1 MQDTF
6 NFWDSFKSY
15 FKDVIIEEIQ
25 SENGSIYT
33 IKLVEGKLVLDFNR
47 QNVSFGSIHRAFQRI
62 FRTLKITKKEI
73 SSVLILGLGAGS
85 IPVILRKDLHI
96 NAAIT
101 GVENDPIILKLA
113 RKYFQFDQIQNLN
126 IIEKEAS
133 EFLYANTQT
142 FDLIIVDLGKQGTET
157 ASTETENFLFA
168 LKKTLNPSGMIIF
181 NRQMKSKKEKH
192 HLKTLQ
198 TRFQSV
204 FGTIRVIKVRENL
217 DNCMICYEDHTNGLK

>member
-1 MQDTF
+1 MQDSF

-25 SENGSIYT
+25 SENGSIYA

-47 QNVSFGSIHRAFQRI
+47 QNVSFGSIHKAFQRVLK
-62 FRTLKITKKEI
+62 TLKITKKDI

-85 IPVILRKDLHI
+85 IPAILRNDLHLP
-96 NAAIT
+96 AVIT

-113 RKYFQFDQIQNLN
+113 RKYFQFDQIPDLH
-126 IIEKEAS
+126 IIEQEAT
-133 EFLYANTQT
+133 EFLFTNTQT

-168 LKKTLNPSGMIIF
+168 LKKSLNPSGMIIF

-192 HLKTLQ
+192 HLKALQ

-204 FGTIRVIKVRENL
+204 FGTIRVIKVRENI
-217 DNCMICYEDHTNGLK
+217 DNCMICYEDQTKESK